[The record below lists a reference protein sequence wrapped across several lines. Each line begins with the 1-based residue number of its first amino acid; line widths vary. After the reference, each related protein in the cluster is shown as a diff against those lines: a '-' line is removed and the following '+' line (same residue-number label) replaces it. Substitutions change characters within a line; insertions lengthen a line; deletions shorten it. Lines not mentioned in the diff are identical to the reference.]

1 MVTQVRPVIP
11 NPNQER
17 NYLTHVEAD
26 ESASDPRAA
35 SRAGASNYV
44 YTERACDDGK

>member
-1 MVTQVRPVIP
+1 MQVRRMISTPQSGKELFI
-11 NPNQER
+11 
-17 NYLTHVEAD
+17 HVEAD

-44 YTERACDDGK
+44 YPERACDDGT